1 MATSALPLPHNNAS
15 LHQRSPVAHNHSA
28 YASNPYPPVP
38 ASVPSPPMAQSQ
50 AYYHQPAGPDFS
62 PQAHHT
68 HGGGSHGQHAG
79 PSHQPAANNAFVS
92 EAGQSTSTRPRPP
105 PSSATMPLIPSSALP
120 HDPSSSSHH
129 SSHMATS
136 QSQSQSQPSR
146 AANRRSHNPG
156 TTLSQPLM
164 PRPEE
169 LTDEYVLHPSVYSFK
184 QEFPRRSM
192 VGLGPYIVLQTLG
205 EGEFGK
211 VKLGV
216 HADYGVEVAIKLIR
230 RGDLQEE
237 AHASKVE
244 REINVLKT
252 LKHPNIVRMFDVL
265 DTHKYIGIV
274 LEFAGGGE
282 LFEYILANEY
292 LKDAEG
298 QRLFAQ
304 LISGVDYLHQ
314 KGVIH
319 RDLKLENL
327 LLDKHRNL
335 IITDFGFANSFNRA
349 EGDLMST
356 SCGSPCYAAP
366 ELVVLDTPY
375 HGSAVDIWSCGVIL
389 FAMLSGYLPYDDD
402 PDNPDAGNVVDLYR
416 YIMNTE
422 LHYPEHVSPLGKN
435 LLQHMLILH
444 PEHRIK
450 IPDIVTHPWVKNY
463 RHMFNKSVD
472 ECEAAFQEAMY
483 KKSKQARKELQER
496 RRVQMQAKEA
506 IQAREKAFQRSQ
518 SSAPGATITAAA
530 LDQGRRRPHSAMP
543 GAPTMPEI
551 IAKHSAPI
559 ADAHLP
565 ARSATPSSIRA
576 PVPGPPS
583 EAVPIAIDSP
593 RRRSE
598 SMAPGLSSTAPAVV
612 SPITAEAQP
621 LSVAAPVPDTTLPPS
636 AVAPVH
642 PEVAPRPS
650 MRENKNRHTIQVE
663 YDGDASY
670 DKMNEMGS
678 EERRHESSSAGTG
691 EGMLAPAPL
700 PNLKQGDSSDVDMES
715 GSSDNE
721 HNKTPEMAEAQKLET
736 AAVVPTTVPLAPPAE
751 TGPSASSVPTADS
764 QATSTVTTPADQKS
778 DPLSQAVSPSTPRA
792 STFADKEAA
801 NVTPRGPKTTAAP
814 APTTPK
820 ASLAQEPHRRHG
832 SMPPALGTT
841 VPEPKANPQL
851 NAAGLPKPPP
861 AAARKD
867 RSRKGMS
874 LDKFGLSKLL
884 GHASQA
890 SSSAHGEGRMAP
902 PSASASAVALQTQ
915 LHQHGKQDRPV
926 AETDSVKKPRRRTL
940 QLGFHSRR
948 DSKTPANIAVA
959 GTPLTDKDPNSD
971 NRMPASA
978 GPKDSFKESRRKT
991 IQLGFSRQNT
1001 REAKPLPTAVPVS
1014 APPYTESH
1022 PNLDSPQDAV
1032 VNRDEHPAQSS
1043 PSIVSIDPF
1052 ASQQTYPNHSG
1063 SSSKASK
1070 VMDWFRRK
1078 TLAKGTIDELRSPG
1092 ITSDSQSSFVRVGDT
1107 ASPQRIKEGS
1117 NPAMASLDSVNR
1129 AEDNVRASSPLVEK
1143 REPEVEPT
1151 GEPEEAHA
1159 AAVAAPS
1166 VTVTPPRPSAGT
1178 APTIDSD
1185 HHSPVVNRARS
1196 ASTYTFDESRIR
1208 IHTGLVDQSALTTK
1222 PPQDVFKEVMQVLR
1236 GMGVDMKRESDFK
1249 LRCTRAKKRAA
1260 GALAPSAGIGLGS
1273 VMSTG
1278 SGMNPFSLM
1287 NNASSGKTDAR
1298 GLPMPTSPS
1307 FSNRSSAGIKG
1318 LLRRGSSKSSAHPA
1332 RISRGEFDTGA
1343 TPSQSTPNLELPEL
1357 TTKPKPE
1364 PLYGKEL
1371 MDAGDEVKFTVELCK
1386 LKNLPGLYILKV
1398 KRTKG
1403 NLWSFKF
1410 IYQTVIERTTTL
1422 TH

>member
-15 LHQRSPVAHNHSA
+15 LHQQRSPIAHTHSA
-28 YASNPYPPVP
+28 YASNPFPPVP
-38 ASVPSPPMAQSQ
+38 THVPSLPMAQPQ
-50 AYYHQPAGPDFS
+50 TYHQQPAGSDFG
-62 PQAHHT
+62 PQGHHAHA
-68 HGGGSHGQHAG
+68 GGSHGPHAG
-79 PSHQPAANNAFVS
+79 PSHQPAANNALVS
-92 EAGQSTSTRPRPP
+92 EAGQSTSARPRPP

-120 HDPSSSSHH
+120 HDPFASSHQP
-129 SSHMATS
+129 SHA
-136 QSQSQSQPSR
+136 SQSQSQPSR

-156 TTLSQPLM
+156 ATLSQPLM
-164 PRPEE
+164 PRAEE

-184 QEFPRRSM
+184 QEYPRRSM

-292 LKDAEG
+292 LKDVEG

-335 IITDFGFANSFNRA
+335 IITDFGFANSFA
-349 EGDLMST
+349 KEEGDLMST

-389 FAMLSGYLPYDDD
+389 FAMVAGYLPYDDD

-450 IPDIVTHPWVKNY
+450 IPDIMTHPWLKNH
-463 RHMFNKSVD
+463 RHMFNKSVE

-506 IQAREKAFQRSQ
+506 MQAREKAFQRSQ
-518 SSAPGATITAAA
+518 SSAPGTTITAAA

-559 ADAHLP
+559 ADAHVP

-576 PVPGPPS
+576 PVPAPPS

-621 LSVAAPVPDTTLPPS
+621 LSANAPSQDTTLPPT
-636 AVAPVH
+636 AVAPVQ
-642 PEVAPRPS
+642 PQVASRPS

-663 YDGDASY
+663 YDGEASY
-670 DKMNEMGS
+670 DKMQEMGS
-678 EERRHESSSAGTG
+678 EERRIEGSSADTS
-691 EGMLAPAPL
+691 EAMLAPPPL
-700 PNLKQGDSSDVDMES
+700 PNLKQGDSSDVEMES
-715 GSSDNE
+715 GSSDND
-721 HNKTPEMAEAQKLET
+721 HNKTPEMVESKKPEA
-736 AAVVPTTVPLAPPAE
+736 AVVVPTTVPLAPPAE
-751 TGPSASSVPTADS
+751 TGVSAPSAPSADS
-764 QATSTVTTPADQKS
+764 QATSTVTTPAEQRS

-792 STFADKEAA
+792 STFADKEAV
-801 NVTPRGPKTTAAP
+801 NTTPRGPKGTAAP
-814 APTTPK
+814 APNTPK

-832 SMPPALGTT
+832 SMPPALSTT

-851 NAAGLPKPPP
+851 NASGLPKPPP

-890 SSSAHGEGRMAP
+890 SSSAQGEGRMAP

-926 AETDSVKKPRRRTL
+926 AETDSVKKSRRRTL
-940 QLGFHSRR
+940 QLGFHNRR
-948 DSKTPANIAVA
+948 DSKAPSNIAVP
-959 GTPLTDKDPNSD
+959 GTPLGDKDPNSD

-978 GPKDSFKESRRKT
+978 GPRDQTKESRRKT
-991 IQLGFSRQNT
+991 IQLGFNRQNT
-1001 REAKPLPTAVPVS
+1001 REIKPLPSAVPVS

-1022 PNLDSPQDAV
+1022 RDLDPPQTPRDAII
-1032 VNRDEHPAQSS
+1032 NRDEHPAQSS
-1043 PSIVSIDPF
+1043 PSIVTIDPY
-1052 ASQQTYPNHSG
+1052 AAQQTYPNHRG

-1078 TLAKGTIDELRSPG
+1078 TLTKDTIDELRSPG
-1092 ITSDSQSSFVRVGDT
+1092 IKSDSQSSFVRVGDA
-1107 ASPQRIKEGS
+1107 ASPQRRNEGS
-1117 NPAMASLDSVNR
+1117 NLAMASYDSVNR
-1129 AEDNVRASSPLVEK
+1129 TEENVRASSPLVER
-1143 REPEVEPT
+1143 REPEAGSAE
-1151 GEPEEAHA
+1151 EPEEESTA
-1159 AAVAAPS
+1159 AAAAPS
-1166 VTVTPPRPSAGT
+1166 VTVTPPRPST
-1178 APTIDSD
+1178 SKAPTINSD
-1185 HHSPVVNRARS
+1185 HQSPLIGRARS
-1196 ASTYTFDESRIR
+1196 ASTYTFNETSIR
-1208 IHTGLVDQSALTTK
+1208 VHTGLVDQSALTTK

-1260 GALAPSAGIGLGS
+1260 GAPPPTGLGS

-1298 GLPMPTSPS
+1298 GLPLPTSPS

-1318 LLRRGSSKSSAHPA
+1318 LLRRGNSKSSAHPA
-1332 RISRGEFDTGA
+1332 RISRGEFDTGT

-1357 TTKPKPE
+1357 TARPKPE

-1386 LKNLPGLYILKV
+1386 MKNLPGLYILKI